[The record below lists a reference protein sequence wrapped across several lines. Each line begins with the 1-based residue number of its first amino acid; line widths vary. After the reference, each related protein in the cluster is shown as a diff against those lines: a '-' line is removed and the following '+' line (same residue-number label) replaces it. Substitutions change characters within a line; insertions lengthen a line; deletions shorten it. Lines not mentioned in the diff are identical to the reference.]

1 MYTGI
6 TALVPLWT
14 QARRCGVTL
23 ACGLQLRKVSL
34 MSSPFFKLQRR
45 MSEYLPASLVP
56 ALVPALAPAPHLA
69 AGKVWLIGAGPGDP
83 ELLTL
88 KAARI
93 LGSADVILLD
103 DLVNRAVLAHV
114 RTGARVIEVGKRG
127 GCKSTPQAF
136 IERLMIRCARSGKI
150 VARLKGGDPFVFGRG
165 GEEVLAL
172 EAAGVSVEIISG
184 ITAGI
189 AAPAAVGI
197 PVTHRGLARGVTL
210 VTAHTRDGV
219 GPDWQALAALSQAA
233 GTTLVIYMGMKGLA
247 ATCDQLVRAGLDA
260 ATPAAAIQSGTC
272 AGQQH
277 VTATLAT
284 LAAAVASANLASPAI
299 IVIGAVACLAR
310 DGINEMIDAS
320 APARRAA

>member
-260 ATPAAAIQSGTC
+260 TTPAAAIQSGTC

-310 DGINEMIDAS
+310 DGINEMIGAS

>member
-1 MYTGI
+1 
-6 TALVPLWT
+6 
-14 QARRCGVTL
+14 
-23 ACGLQLRKVSL
+23 
-34 MSSPFFKLQRR
+34 

-56 ALVPALAPAPHLA
+56 ALLPAPVPALAPAPPLA

-247 ATCDQLVRAGLDA
+247 AICDQLVRAGLDA

-310 DGINEMIDAS
+310 DGINEMIGAS
-320 APARRAA
+320 AAARRAA